1 MDLSKLFNLQDIF
14 RILRELG
21 VTAVLNAA
29 QGNLEGWSMV
39 NTKESFYSPHNIQ
52 FLGVQAVDLKSFP
65 LAEYFQQAADWIEQ
79 ILADKGTVFVHCVQV
94 CQREG
99 VKKYF
104 VRNLIF
110 HNTLIFLSYISII
123 TKPTNMIGAV
133 IKFKFEEHLVSGGL
147 RRDNNSPCDQYFF
160 SDGFPTN

>member
-1 MDLSKLFNLQDIF
+1 MVLSKLFNLRDIF

-65 LAEYFQQAADWIEQ
+65 LAEYFHQAADWIEK
-79 ILADKGTVFVHCVQV
+79 ILADRGTVFVHCVQV
-94 CQREG
+94 CSKED
-99 VKKYF
+99 VK
-104 VRNLIF
+104 NI
-110 HNTLIFLSYISII
+110 
-123 TKPTNMIGAV
+123 
-133 IKFKFEEHLVSGGL
+133 
-147 RRDNNSPCDQYFF
+147 
-160 SDGFPTN
+160 